1 MSQGKYHRIH
11 PIARGVIDYPSTT
24 FRFVHK
30 SANGDRFLGGGGPF
44 RRFVVV

>member
-24 FRFVHK
+24 FRFVH
-30 SANGDRFLGGGGPF
+30 SLRMGTVSSGEAVPF
-44 RRFVVV
+44 AVLW